1 VDSVALDVVDYAA
14 LALATVVAYV
24 VAAHGVGRQ
33 RHGDAVLGRLV
44 APVGQRVA
52 RRGIVEQVRD
62 ALMAVSRVP
71 CPTSSPLAAELWIE
85 TTARGLP
92 VIAIGALVA
101 LAMPVLFSLSKAVL
115 GPIGLAFIGFAA
127 VLPFFSGMSVSFWNR
142 ETSLRAPMS
151 TFEAVRPLP
160 TVRLVTVQ
168 VGVAVAAII
177 AAWCLIAASA
187 WWSLPLYGR
196 VVDAA
201 GLATAVA
208 RTFAAFSYAELTA
221 GAFVGLVA
229 FSSVVALSA
238 AIRAL
243 TARYGLRLWIGA
255 VALLVYLL
263 FVMLAL
269 AQEWLSAAQS
279 AAVIGA
285 HLWAVAVA
293 IPVGTFW
300 IVTRTLAD
308 GSLRPVDAAILAVVW
323 LLFVAALA
331 YVRDGAGLDGLA
343 APVAAGALALQLLP
357 LSAGMLAVWSMERI
371 RHA

>member
-1 VDSVALDVVDYAA
+1 
-14 LALATVVAYV
+14 
-24 VAAHGVGRQ
+24 
-33 RHGDAVLGRLV
+33 
-44 APVGQRVA
+44 
-52 RRGIVEQVRD
+52 
-62 ALMAVSRVP
+62 
-71 CPTSSPLAAELWIE
+71 
-85 TTARGLP
+85 
-92 VIAIGALVA
+92 
-101 LAMPVLFSLSKAVL
+101 MPVLFSLSKAVL